1 MFLLKANFKNQC
13 EVELFIVFMWISS
26 EFKPHR
32 NSDMET
38 LKCSH
43 LHQNVANN
51 AERLKKGF
59 NQYVGKTKGFSRFKY
74 YILKINI

>member
-1 MFLLKANFKNQC
+1 MDGGIYKMQRKKLLVLLMFLLKANFKNQC

-59 NQYVGKTKGFSRFKY
+59 N
-74 YILKINI
+74 